1 VIEKICAARLYASMN
16 VDETDRTEGLSD
28 DDLAELE
35 QFCELTDQAMRAVL
49 SRGKASHQ
57 WPELVQDLLMWSE
70 TCGHILDSNDPM
82 FGKLV
87 RDFAAVEKEAAARI
101 QARNRGDASV
111 TPALPPY
118 RSATLSSLVEPY
130 REFKAQ
136 RSQRPHVDACVHA
149 WSLLTDHCGDLPFD
163 AVTASHIFNFLHDRM
178 RAAQKPWSER
188 RALGFG
194 KSALREAFGLAR
206 TSGLMT
212 APNPVDAMEVDPRLT
227 EAEEAKHRKP
237 RHPFT
242 AAQLNKLFAS
252 SWYDPTNA
260 RDFRGKMQG
269 DLGARY
275 WVPLIGL
282 FHGNRVREALQLT
295 AGDLS
300 HDGDIM
306 LLTFQ
311 TEIDGDGAEGVT
323 DDAMA
328 SLKKLRSLKN
338 AATRRTVPVHP
349 ELLALGFAEFVEAR
363 KSEGPSALL
372 FPSSM
377 PEPGGQRPKLGRA
390 YEQAF
395 LRYVRDRLGFGSG
408 FGNHSFRHQLEDR
421 IRAAQGVIARWP
433 PGLAQQYVGRTRT
446 RDADREI
453 LLTEGSEAHYGAG
466 YPARVVLEWIAR
478 LDVSD
483 VRLPMRFSDWLNQ
496 RADA

>member
-1 VIEKICAARLYASMN
+1 M
-16 VDETDRTEGLSD
+16 
-28 DDLAELE
+28 
-35 QFCELTDQAMRAVL
+35 
-49 SRGKASHQ
+49 
-57 WPELVQDLLMWSE
+57 
-70 TCGHILDSNDPM
+70 
-82 FGKLV
+82 
-87 RDFAAVEKEAAARI
+87 
-101 QARNRGDASV
+101 
-111 TPALPPY
+111 
-118 RSATLSSLVEPY
+118 
-130 REFKAQ
+130 
-136 RSQRPHVDACVHA
+136 
-149 WSLLTDHCGDLPFD
+149 
-163 AVTASHIFNFLHDRM
+163 
-178 RAAQKPWSER
+178 
-188 RALGFG
+188 
-194 KSALREAFGLAR
+194 EAFGLAR

-227 EAEEAKHRKP
+227 EAEESKHRKP
-237 RHPFT
+237 RYPFS
-242 AAQLNKLFAS
+242 ALQLNKLFAS
-252 SWYDPTNA
+252 GWYNPSNIS
-260 RDFRGKMQG
+260 DFRGKMQG

-311 TEIDGDGAEGVT
+311 TEIDGDGTEGVT

-349 ELLALGFAEFVEAR
+349 ELLALGLQSSSKRA

-372 FPSSM
+372 FRRACRSLVASAL
-377 PEPGGQRPKLGRA
+377 LGRA

-483 VRLPMRFSDWLNQ
+483 VRTHVYSERLPTHFAQWQFNEPTCV
-496 RADA
+496 AT